1 MNKRK
6 FIKSILSTLTLLF
19 LLPKSRLA
27 KVEKKIINNSLT
39 EEQKKIMFKEGTERP
54 FTSSLNYETT

>member
-6 FIKSILSTLTLLF
+6 FIKSIFSTLALFF
-19 LLPKSRLA
+19 LLPKSLLA

-39 EEQKKIMFKEGTERP
+39 EEQKKLCLKRELKDR
-54 FTSSLNYETT
+54 LRAV